1 MSEIKPIRLDSRLR
15 LLAEEMTPGGAGID
29 VGTDHGYLAVYL
41 VQSGLAA
48 RMVASDVNS
57 GPLASAESCIAEH
70 GLTDKIEIRLAD
82 GLKGLDLAG
91 ISDIFIAGMGGIL
104 ISEILAARHPL
115 PQKLT
120 LQPMTQAPLLR
131 RWLLEN
137 GYRIERERCALSG
150 GKVYSA
156 MTARYDGVKRDCSPI
171 FALVGLTPEDGSEA
185 GFLYLER
192 QLARLQRK
200 IAGLLE
206 QRGSD
211 AVLQNSA
218 ELDETKSLAAEL
230 EAMIIQRKR
239 CQI

>member
-1 MSEIKPIRLDSRLR
+1 MSGTGPICLDSRLR

-48 RMVASDVNS
+48 RMVASDVNR

-70 GLTDKIEIRLAD
+70 ELT
-82 GLKGLDLAG
+82 GLDLAG

-115 PQKLT
+115 SQKLM

-137 GYRIERERCALSG
+137 GYRIERERCALSA

-156 MTARYDGVKRDCSPI
+156 MTACYDGVRRDCTPI
-171 FALVGLTPEDGSEA
+171 FALVGQVPDDPSEA
-185 GFLYLER
+185 ALFYLER
-192 QLARLQRK
+192 QFSRLQRK
-200 IAGLLE
+200 INGLA
-206 QRGSD
+206 QQGGSD
-211 AVLQNSA
+211 
-218 ELDETKSLAAEL
+218 ELDETQELAAAL
-230 EAMIIQRKR
+230 SKIIAKRKR
-239 CQI
+239 C

>member
-1 MSEIKPIRLDSRLR
+1 MSGTGPICLDSRLR

-48 RMVASDVNS
+48 RMVASDVNR

-70 GLTDKIEIRLAD
+70 GLTDKIETKLAD

-115 PQKLT
+115 SQKLM

-137 GYRIERERCALSG
+137 GYRIKRERCALSA

-156 MTARYDGVKRDCSPI
+156 MTACYDGVRRDCTPI
-171 FALVGLTPEDGSEA
+171 FALVGQVPDDPSEA
-185 GFLYLER
+185 ALFYLER
-192 QLARLQRK
+192 QFSRLQRK
-200 IAGLLE
+200 INGLA
-206 QRGSD
+206 QQGGSD
-211 AVLQNSA
+211 
-218 ELDETKSLAAEL
+218 ELDETQELAAAL
-230 EAMIIQRKR
+230 SKIIAKRKR
-239 CQI
+239 C